1 MGLYSMIRLSK
12 KIRWQLP
19 LAIVAML
26 LQVACNK
33 QQPKVADNQAPQAQ
47 QQIAKANKLRINI
60 GDEPCSLDPAKAR
73 DLRSITLVRM
83 LFDGLTRVGKD
94 DKVEMAIAEK
104 VQISEDKLT
113 YTFTLREANWSNGEP
128 VTADDFLYAWKRA
141 LDPNTPADNAFQ
153 LYAIKNASAIKSGN
167 LELDELGVRVINS
180 KTLEVELEQPTP
192 YFLELTSYPVY
203 YPINGNVDQE
213 NSNWS
218 SDPAT
223 YVGNGP
229 FSLADW
235 KHEDC
240 ITMKKNPTYWDQET
254 VHLEEISMYMLQSE
268 TELSMFEN
276 HEIDW
281 AGSPLSVLPIDALG
295 KLKAEN
301 LLHKK
306 PILGTY
312 FLRLNTD
319 NQFLGSSNIRK
330 ALSLSINREELVE
343 HALAG
348 SQVAASGYVPEIFG
362 LRQSSYFKG
371 DNRHEAIKYFEEG
384 LDELTL
390 TRSEVPQLEII
401 YPNSERNQ
409 RIAQLLQERWQKVLG
424 IKLALF
430 AMEPKVYFEKVAQ
443 GDYEIAAGSWM
454 ADFNDPISFL
464 EIFKSKKAGANHTR
478 WENKEYASLID
489 SCATV
494 LDASERTQMLAR
506 CEKILIDSMPVIPLF
521 HYNLLYIKDSKLQ
534 DVFISNMGVMDF
546 RWAKFQ

>member
-1 MGLYSMIRLSK
+1 MIRLSK
-12 KIRWQLP
+12 KMRWQLP
-19 LAIVAML
+19 LAIAAL
-26 LQVACNK
+26 AFQVSCNK
-33 QQPKVADNQAPQAQ
+33 QQPKVANQAPQEQ
-47 QQIAKANKLRINI
+47 KQVVVSNKLRINI
-60 GDEPCSLDPAKAR
+60 GDEPNSLDPAKAR

-104 VQISEDKLT
+104 VDVSEDKLT
-113 YTFTLREANWSNGEP
+113 YTFTLRDANWSNGDR
-128 VTADDFLYAWKRA
+128 VTAEDFLYAWRRA
-141 LDPNTPADNAFQ
+141 LDPNSPADNAFQ
-153 LYAIKNASAIKSGN
+153 LYAIKNAYEIKSGN
-167 LELDELGVRVINS
+167 FEMEELGVNIIDE
-180 KTLEVELEQPTP
+180 KTLQVELEQPTP
-192 YFLELTSYPVY
+192 YFLELASYPVY
-203 YPINGNVDQE
+203 YPINAKVDQE
-213 NSNWS
+213 NPNWS
-218 SDPAT
+218 HSPET

-229 FSLADW
+229 FALAEW

-240 ITMKKNPTYWDQET
+240 ITMKKSSTYWDQKT

-295 KLKAEN
+295 KLKSEN
-301 LLHKK
+301 LLQKK
-306 PILGTY
+306 PVLGTY
-312 FLRLNTD
+312 FLRLNTE
-319 NQFLGSSNIRK
+319 NSFLGSSNIRK
-330 ALSLSINREELVE
+330 ALSLSINRDELVE

-362 LRQSSYFKG
+362 LRKGSYFQG

-390 TRSEVPQLEII
+390 TRAEVPQLEII

-424 IKLALF
+424 IKLNLF

-443 GDYEIAAGSWM
+443 GNYEIAAGSWM
-454 ADFNDPISFL
+454 ADFNDPIAFL
-464 EIFKSKKAGANHTR
+464 EIFKNKKAGANHTH
-478 WENKEYASLID
+478 WESQEYASLID
-489 SCATV
+489 SCAMAV
-494 LDASERTQMLAR
+494 DVAERTQMLAQ
-506 CEKILIDSMPVIPLF
+506 CEKILIESMPVIPLF